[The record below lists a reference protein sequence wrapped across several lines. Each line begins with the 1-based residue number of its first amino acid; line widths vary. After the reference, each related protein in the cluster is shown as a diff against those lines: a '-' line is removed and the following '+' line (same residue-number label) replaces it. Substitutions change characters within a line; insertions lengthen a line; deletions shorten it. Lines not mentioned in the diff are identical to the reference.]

1 MGTTAA
7 RAAKKR
13 GASEKTDLT
22 MKKFII
28 FLIAILI
35 FSGCLWVGY
44 QVTGDI
50 IPVKGEAGTQKPASL
65 KATQQNL
72 FLIHVDQLQAAQP
85 KLISAWILF
94 LYYGDTPSMTFKLI
108 YQQDGSVR
116 HPADLQQLF
125 KVNPDGSL
133 QADFIKALRS
143 NVKLPV
149 DGYVVMDDMAIE
161 KVSSRTAA
169 DSAPSPEPYQIII
182 PGEKQAI
189 QQLCDHLQNLQVRKQ
204 GFDLP
209 WNELGPDRFRTDL
222 NFTAFMNNWYR
233 LSRASKPPHCEI
245 ISP

>member
-1 MGTTAA
+1 
-7 RAAKKR
+7 
-13 GASEKTDLT
+13 

-50 IPVKGEAGTQKPASL
+50 LPVRGDSATQTVSL
-65 KATQQNL
+65 KAKQQNL
-72 FLIHVDQLQAAQP
+72 FVIHVDQLHGAQPP

-94 LYYGDTPSMTFKLI
+94 LYYGDTPSMTFKPL

-116 HPADLQQLF
+116 HPADLRQLF
-125 KVNPDGSL
+125 IVNEDGTL
-133 QADFIKALRS
+133 QAEFLKALRS

-149 DGYVVMDDMAIE
+149 DGYVVLDDMAIAA
-161 KVSSRTAA
+161 VSSRTA
-169 DSAPSPEPYQIII
+169 DGAPSPEPYQIIV
-182 PGEKQAI
+182 PGEKEAVK
-189 QQLCDHLQNLQVRKQ
+189 QLCDHLQIAQVREH

-209 WNELGPDRFRTDL
+209 WNEMIPDHFRTDL
-222 NFTAFMNNWYR
+222 NFTAFMNNWNR
-233 LSRASKPPHCEI
+233 LSRSSKPPHCEI